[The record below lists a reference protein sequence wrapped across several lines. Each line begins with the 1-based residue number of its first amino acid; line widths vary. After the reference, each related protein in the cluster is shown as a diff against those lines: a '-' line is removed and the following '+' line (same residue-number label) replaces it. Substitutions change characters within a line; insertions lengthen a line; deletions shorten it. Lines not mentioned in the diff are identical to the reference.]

1 MHAEV
6 TVLVAAAAAA
16 AAACNSFFFATWDLC
31 AEHGK
36 GTSL

>member
-6 TVLVAAAAAA
+6 TVLVAAAAA